1 MEEGDQIDWGNWMRS
16 LEQIG
21 VVASQSSENSAFM
34 VLQEGKEGTVTN
46 ETLVLIDNRAGN
58 KILAVCRGGFGYK
71 PSDRMGLA
79 EGSAAHR

>member
-1 MEEGDQIDWGNWMRS
+1 
-16 LEQIG
+16 
-21 VVASQSSENSAFM
+21 M